1 MKTIHPGHL
10 EHRFCIFE
18 CQILCIPF
26 LAIMPQR
33 CKCMTVPIWWPWPPV
48 TFSWDSVWI
57 LMREPRKCTRQYEKI
72 ILSVRIR
79 KILPAQ
85 KLWKRTNCSLHL
97 SLMIGSIRC
106 LYHYTTYTSAMW
118 SHVEIVLRL
127 ASCSRGVQWVVLA
140 LA

>member
-1 MKTIHPGHL
+1 MSAEPFASCSCWGPV
-10 EHRFCIFE
+10 FE
-18 CQILCIPF
+18 EPASYENARLCP
-26 LAIMPQR
+26 
-33 CKCMTVPIWWPWPPV
+33 WWPWPPV
-48 TFSWDSVWI
+48 TFSWTSVWI
-57 LMREPRKCTRQYEKI
+57 LMREPRKYTRQYEKI

-97 SLMIGSIRC
+97 PLMIGSIRC